1 MGPCCSQHVLLKAGQ
16 KLSFLFS
23 GQVDCINAKENLPIL
38 QLNEKALDSWGHL
51 ITSLPMKTHF
61 IILCAVVR
69 RTNNGITMSWYL
81 CILLLCVAASQACA
95 LTADRAKV
103 TTGSERTP
111 GCAAPPNGAGRA
123 VCLTHS
129 QGIFHLFKQTS
140 HSALFTI
147 TYWKMKS
154 LFNWMYSH
162 SMTNTH

>member
-1 MGPCCSQHVLLKAGQ
+1 M
-16 KLSFLFS
+16 
-23 GQVDCINAKENLPIL
+23 
-38 QLNEKALDSWGHL
+38 
-51 ITSLPMKTHF
+51 HF
-61 IILCAVVR
+61 IAVCGCKPGMCV
-69 RTNNGITMSWYL
+69 SW
-81 CILLLCVAASQACA
+81 Q

-154 LFNWMYSH
+154 LFN
-162 SMTNTH
+162 